1 VTDLLKSYRFR
12 EEREADWQKLDRI
25 LARAQQKGVKALSDE
40 DMLALPRLYRQA
52 VSSLTVAR
60 SISLDQNVIAYLEN
74 LCTRSY
80 FFVYGTRSTLGE
92 RLAQFFRRD
101 WPNAVRAA
109 WKPTLLSAACLF
121 GGGLVAFIL
130 CMIDMEWFWSLQAGG
145 LMGDRNP
152 NASTEALRAT
162 LYSDATDVDGML
174 SAFSAQLFSNNSGVA
189 LFAFSLGFM
198 FGVPTALLI
207 AYNGV
212 VLGTFYALFWS
223 RGLGFEVTGWLL
235 IHGVTELF
243 GIVLAGAAGFMIG
256 GAVAFPGQKSRLASA
271 RDRGQSA
278 AMVAVGVIVMMFIAA
293 LLEGFGRQ
301 LINSDAV
308 RYTIAGLSA
317 VLWGAYFY
325 LPKRG
330 YSEHG

>member
-1 VTDLLKSYRFR
+1 MTDLLKSYRFR

-25 LARAQQKGVKALSDE
+25 LARAQQRGVKALSDE